1 MVQAD
6 LKGAT
11 HAMISR
17 KDGPP
22 KVHEWWEWRNAY
34 YGDRDMDLWWE
45 AIIQLL
51 AKHARFAQSDV
62 AEPCSGLQFPR
73 VTIDR
78 LYLAT
83 DSRIERDRIA
93 SIRPKRSPLKAQSCD
108 PKGCES
114 ISHLSAG
121 QKES

>member
-51 AKHARFAQSDV
+51 AEHARFAQSDV
-62 AEPCSGLQFPR
+62 QNPVPVFSFLE
-73 VTIDR
+73 
-78 LYLAT
+78 
-83 DSRIERDRIA
+83 
-93 SIRPKRSPLKAQSCD
+93 SPLT
-108 PKGCES
+108 GCIWQLTAE
-114 ISHLSAG
+114 LSG
-121 QKES
+121 IG